1 MIDGKPFI
9 EANSGEVRF
18 STEVGKAIKISRR
31 FKVSEMTYDGK
42 LEF

>member
-1 MIDGKPFI
+1 MLDGKPFI
-9 EANSGEVRF
+9 DANSGEVRF

-31 FKVSEMTYDGK
+31 FKVSEMMYDGK